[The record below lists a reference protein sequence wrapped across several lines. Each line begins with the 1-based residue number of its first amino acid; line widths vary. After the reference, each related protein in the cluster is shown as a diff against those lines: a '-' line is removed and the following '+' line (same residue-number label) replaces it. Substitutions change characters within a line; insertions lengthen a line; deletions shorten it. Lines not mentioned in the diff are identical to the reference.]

1 MAKKKGGAAKKR
13 PATTPTPVVP
23 NGSSSSAPAE
33 SGPSTPQPPP
43 SPSPVTASPKPEPEP
58 EEEDPVKR
66 AEKVKEQGNVA
77 FKAAK
82 YTVAVE
88 LYTQAI
94 ELNPLE
100 PSYLTN
106 RAASNMAL
114 KRFRLALEDCQMAA
128 SLQSSAPSPKT
139 LLRLARCQLA
149 LGSSTPAL
157 STIGTVLA
165 LEPQNSQAVQ
175 LKDKVIALEGHVR
188 NFGSARKRKDWAMA
202 RLALDKCLQSI
213 EGEGGDVPTEWRIWR
228 VELELSRGSWDAANM
243 AANDALRLNPNS
255 PDVLAL
261 RGLVLFL
268 TGRLS
273 QALNHVL
280 SALRL
285 DPGHEQARKLRT
297 RVKDVERLK
306 EEGNVAFKQG
316 KLQEAYDL
324 YSETLDRIGSVEEE
338 GKGGQI
344 RATLLS
350 NRATTLL
357 KLERHEEALVDTD
370 ASLSISPNSFKA
382 LRTRARI
389 NLHLEKYDASV
400 ADFKSAIQ
408 QATTEGSATEADI
421 RALKVD
427 LKKAEAALQRS
438 KTKDYYKILGL
449 ARECTE
455 IEIKKAYRRES
466 LIHHP
471 DKGGDEEKFKLVVEA
486 NAVLSDPQRRERYD
500 MGEDEDGMNEGGGMG
515 GMGGMS
521 HMDLAELFSHFHGG
535 PAGFSGFPGQGS
547 RGHSHGF
554 SF

>member
-23 NGSSSSAPAE
+23 NGSSSAPAE

-427 LKKAEAALQRS
+427 LKKAEAALKRS

>member
-1 MAKKKGGAAKKR
+1 MAKKKGAAKKR

-23 NGSSSSAPAE
+23 NGSSSSAPPE

-43 SPSPVTASPKPEPEP
+43 TPSPVTTSPKPEP
-58 EEEDPVKR
+58 EEEDPIKR
-66 AEKVKEQGNVA
+66 AENVKEQGNVA

-82 YTVAVE
+82 YAAAVE
-88 LYTQAI
+88 LYTRAI
-94 ELNPLE
+94 ELNPFE

-106 RAASNMAL
+106 RAASYISL

-128 SLQSSAPSPKT
+128 SLQSAAPSPKT

-165 LEPQNSQAVQ
+165 LEPKNTQAVQ
-175 LKDKVIALEGHVR
+175 LKDKVTALEGHVR
-188 NFGSARKRKDWAMA
+188 NFESARKRKDWAMA

-228 VELELSRGSWDAANM
+228 VELELSRGSWDAANI

-268 TGRLS
+268 TGKLP
-273 QALNHVL
+273 QALQHVS

-285 DPGHEQARKLRT
+285 DPGHVQAQKLRK

-306 EEGNVAFKQG
+306 EEGNVAFKLG

-324 YSETLDRIGSVEEE
+324 YSETLDRIGSLEEE

-357 KLERHEEALVDTD
+357 KLEKHEEALADTD
-370 ASLSISPNSFKA
+370 ASLAVSPNSFKA

-389 NLHLEKYDASV
+389 NLHLEKYDASI

-408 QATTEGSATEADI
+408 QASTEGSATEGDV

-427 LKKAEAALQRS
+427 LKKAEAALKRS

-500 MGEDEDGMNEGGGMG
+500 MGEEEDGMNDGGMG

-521 HMDLAELFSHFHGG
+521 HMDLSELFSHFHGG
-535 PAGFSGFPGQGS
+535 QAGFSGFPGQGP
-547 RGHSHGF
+547 RGHSHSF